1 MKKETINDLTT
12 EKTELKREIGAFGGV
27 SIIAGI
33 MIGSGI
39 FYLGAYVLQRV
50 GMNSGLALL
59 CWIIGGVISLFGGLA
74 YAEMGAAMPQSGG
87 RVVYLNEAFHPI
99 VGFMN
104 GFVDWL
110 IGGPGSV
117 AALALALMGVFQP
130 IFHLSDFGCKIA
142 AVVLIFGITAYN
154 MVGVKLASVVQNV
167 SMIAKMVP
175 VAIILLAVIAILAIS
190 IPVFAATN
198 GDAATT
204 TATAETAV
212 EAAATT
218 ADSTTGL
225 KALASAIAVGIAA
238 AGGAVGMGLSAG
250 KAVEGIARQPEAES
264 KIRTTLM
271 LGLVFIETAII
282 YALLVVILIIFVL

>member
-87 RVVYLNEAFHPI
+87 RVVYLNEAYHPI

-104 GFVDWL
+104 GFVAHRRPRL
-110 IGGPGSV
+110 RGCSGPGYDGRV
-117 AALALALMGVFQP
+117 PAHFPPQRLRLQDCRRCT
-130 IFHLSDFGCKIA
+130 HLRYHR
-142 AVVLIFGITAYN
+142 L
-154 MVGVKLASVVQNV
+154 
-167 SMIAKMVP
+167 
-175 VAIILLAVIAILAIS
+175 
-190 IPVFAATN
+190 
-198 GDAATT
+198 
-204 TATAETAV
+204 
-212 EAAATT
+212 
-218 ADSTTGL
+218 
-225 KALASAIAVGIAA
+225 
-238 AGGAVGMGLSAG
+238 
-250 KAVEGIARQPEAES
+250 
-264 KIRTTLM
+264 
-271 LGLVFIETAII
+271 
-282 YALLVVILIIFVL
+282 

>member
-87 RVVYLNEAFHPI
+87 RVVYLNEAYHPI

-142 AVVLIFGITAYN
+142 AVVLIVGITAYN

-167 SMIAKMVP
+167 SM
-175 VAIILLAVIAILAIS
+175 VA
-190 IPVFAATN
+190 
-198 GDAATT
+198 
-204 TATAETAV
+204 
-212 EAAATT
+212 
-218 ADSTTGL
+218 
-225 KALASAIAVGIAA
+225 
-238 AGGAVGMGLSAG
+238 
-250 KAVEGIARQPEAES
+250 
-264 KIRTTLM
+264 
-271 LGLVFIETAII
+271 
-282 YALLVVILIIFVL
+282 

>member
-87 RVVYLNEAFHPI
+87 RVVYLNEAYHPI

-110 IGGPGSV
+110 IAGPGSV

-154 MVGVKLASVVQNV
+154 MVGVKLASMVQNV

-175 VAIILLAVIAILAIS
+175 VAIIPTGS
-190 IPVFAATN
+190 PVYRPCYPRP
-198 GDAATT
+198 
-204 TATAETAV
+204 V
-212 EAAATT
+212 
-218 ADSTTGL
+218 
-225 KALASAIAVGIAA
+225 
-238 AGGAVGMGLSAG
+238 
-250 KAVEGIARQPEAES
+250 
-264 KIRTTLM
+264 
-271 LGLVFIETAII
+271 LGLCQRLCRREQHQRFQHDRSGRGG
-282 YALLVVILIIFVL
+282 LPLGL